1 LAACSLPAADAMAD
15 GAGSSR
21 SAVGPFAF
29 RGAAA
34 GGERSTLDE
43 FAALGQVLMVHA
55 DFAAAPRTSQSR
67 CMHTHRSQTAACM
80 RSLSPHGPSFLS
92 HRCSSSVVVVVVI
105 SRAHQRC
112 TSQLPRVPPATPAE
126 CRKRRCSSR
135 YHLLFFWCYLHRRH
149 VLGRCCLHRK
159 DWCWVARAVSTSR
172 ERLSKLQLSSC
183 VCASTAGVSIVDIV
197 ASIGC
202 WCWCCWWRW

>member
-1 LAACSLPAADAMAD
+1 VWLGCSLPAADAMAD

-34 GGERSTLDE
+34 GGEHS
-43 FAALGQVLMVHA
+43 ALHA
-55 DFAAAPRTSQSR
+55 LQHVQLFTWAQCTATIMHLQLTTSFHHTRIPSR
-67 CMHTHRSQTAACM
+67 R
-80 RSLSPHGPSFLS
+80 R
-92 HRCSSSVVVVVVI
+92 SSSSGGVVFVVV

-112 TSQLPRVPPATPAE
+112 TSQLPRVPPETPAE
-126 CRKRRCSSR
+126 CRKRRCSSSS
-135 YHLLFFWCYLHRRH
+135 HLLFFWCHLHRGH
-149 VLGRCCLHRK
+149 VLGLCCLHRK

-183 VCASTAGVSIVDIV
+183 VCASTGGISIVDIV

-202 WCWCCWWRW
+202 